1 LKSKTILET
10 EKDGQANLADVCG
23 KRLSLSSGMCSLFEC
38 LIPLFVVMLEPS
50 QWDLSRGRMCVHNGV
65 MVRLWWFFFL
75 LLSLFSLLFLEFM
88 LVSQSWKVSCH
99 FVFILNLIIF
109 LLIAIYFGFFIF
121 FFNFI
126 PLNLVSL
133 NFYIIFDPHS
143 FDCNL
148 FCFGFFS

>member
-1 LKSKTILET
+1 
-10 EKDGQANLADVCG
+10 
-23 KRLSLSSGMCSLFEC
+23 
-38 LIPLFVVMLEPS
+38 
-50 QWDLSRGRMCVHNGV
+50 
-65 MVRLWWFFFL
+65 
-75 LLSLFSLLFLEFM
+75 LEFM

-99 FVFILNLIIF
+99 FVFILNLILF
-109 LLIAIYFGFFIF
+109 FFIAIYFGFFIF

-133 NFYIIFDPHS
+133 NFYIIFYPHS